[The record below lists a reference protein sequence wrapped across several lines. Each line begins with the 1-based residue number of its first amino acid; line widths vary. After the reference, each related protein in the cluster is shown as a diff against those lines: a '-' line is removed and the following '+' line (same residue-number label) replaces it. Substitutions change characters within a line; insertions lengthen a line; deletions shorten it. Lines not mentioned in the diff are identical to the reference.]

1 MQDYNNLTDRTYV
14 EIDVEA
20 LRHNIIIARDK
31 VGNDVKIMC
40 LVKANAYGHGATA
53 VTKYFQDLIDFLGVA
68 TIDEGIELRQNGVDL
83 PILIVGDIAKSRFKD
98 AIDYDME
105 VTVHSLECAL
115 LLNDF
120 CESEARLAKV
130 HIAVDTGMGRI
141 GFLPEEVNQAVEVCR
156 LGNLEIKG
164 IFTHFAKA
172 DEVDKSYTFM
182 QKRLF
187 DDFVDRLMREG
198 AVVGLRHVAN
208 SASILD
214 VEDCNCDMV
223 RMGVMTYGLSPS
235 SDVKCKDLRPAMS
248 WYSHIAHIKT
258 LPKGRRISY
267 GGDYITRDDTVV
279 ATVAVGY
286 GDGYP
291 RLLSGKSCV
300 LVKGERAPVIG
311 RVCMDQMMIDIT
323 HIKGVNVGD
332 KVTLMGKDGNQI
344 IFAEELADLAG
355 TINYEIVCGI
365 APRVPRVYVNALL

>member
-1 MQDYNNLTDRTYV
+1 LQDYNNLTDRTYV

-53 VTKYFQDLIDFLGVA
+53 VTKYFHDLIDFLGVA

-98 AIDYDME
+98 AIDYDIE

-164 IFTHFAKA
+164 I
-172 DEVDKSYTFM
+172 SRRGR
-182 QKRLF
+182 Q
-187 DDFVDRLMREG
+187 
-198 AVVGLRHVAN
+198 VV
-208 SASILD
+208 
-214 VEDCNCDMV
+214 
-223 RMGVMTYGLSPS
+223 YF
-235 SDVKCKDLRPAMS
+235 
-248 WYSHIAHIKT
+248 Y
-258 LPKGRRISY
+258 
-267 GGDYITRDDTVV
+267 
-279 ATVAVGY
+279 
-286 GDGYP
+286 
-291 RLLSGKSCV
+291 
-300 LVKGERAPVIG
+300 
-311 RVCMDQMMIDIT
+311 
-323 HIKGVNVGD
+323 
-332 KVTLMGKDGNQI
+332 
-344 IFAEELADLAG
+344 AEE
-355 TINYEIVCGI
+355 
-365 APRVPRVYVNALL
+365 AL